1 MSTDDGKR
9 LAQLHDAMQDR
20 IRELEE
26 LVRDAVFILE
36 DYIPTIERK
45 GASLNYGRS
54 FVRHARYVL
63 AKGNRR

>member
-20 IRELEE
+20 IRELE
-26 LVRDAVFILE
+26 DALRNILE
-36 DYIPTIERK
+36 EPSQT
-45 GASLNYGRS
+45 AVA
-54 FVRHARYVL
+54 FARYVI

>member
-26 LVRDAVFILE
+26 ALRELLGCVDFESDRH
-36 DYIPTIERK
+36 PP
-45 GASLNYGRS
+45 ASHHY
-54 FVRHARYVL
+54 ARYVL
-63 AKGNRR
+63 AKAGPR

>member
-26 LVRDAVFILE
+26 ALRDISE
-36 DYIPTIERK
+36 DYAFTMEGGDQRWGDRAK
-45 GASLNYGRS
+45 AYAAT
-54 FVRHARYVL
+54 ARYVL
-63 AKGNRR
+63 SKGIAR